1 MAPTPKIPSIADKL
15 KGRKA
20 PIPGSGHVKYPP
32 AHDPEPQEPIAKPRQ
47 GVGRGGTSLDQAQ
60 KGAQPN
66 NDDTSGKNKDEPGY
80 YDQAESGSRNP
91 RAGTDRPGSPSNPVD
106 VPRMKTPKIPA
117 PKIPAPPKKKSVL
130 KTGLARYGTQI
141 R

>member
-1 MAPTPKIPSIADKL
+1 MAPTPKIPSIAGKL

-47 GVGRGGTSLDQAQ
+47 GVGRNPLDQAQ

-66 NDDTSGKNKDEPGY
+66 NDDTKGKNKDVPGY

-117 PKIPAPPKKKSVL
+117 PPKKKSVL